1 MSAAAIQA
9 LTMPKL
15 GLTMK
20 EGTVAAWHV
29 VPGAVIEAGQRVF
42 DVETEKVTNE
52 CEAQAAGVLRRQV
65 AAQGTVLPV
74 GALIGVI
81 AAGNVSEEEIDR
93 FVAGFQPE
101 KQV

>member
-1 MSAAAIQA
+1 MSAPIQA

-29 VPGAVIEAGQRVF
+29 APGASVTRGQPVL
-42 DVETEKVTNE
+42 DVETEKVTSE
-52 CEAQAAGVLRRQV
+52 CEAEADGVLRRQV

-74 GALIGVI
+74 GALVGVI
-81 AAGNVSEEEIDR
+81 AGADVSEAEVDR
-93 FVAGFQPE
+93 FIAGFQPE